1 MDRFY
6 RELSLGKGRAQ
17 ALRQAQLEL
26 LKTPATASLLAWAPD
41 ILSGSATTLPRY
53 LFAR

>member
-6 RELSLGKGRAQ
+6 REVSLGKGRAH
-17 ALRQAQLEL
+17 ALRQAKLEL
-26 LKTPATASLLAWAPD
+26 LKTPATASFQAWAPV
-41 ILSGSATTLPRY
+41 ILSGSATPLPRY